1 MATTNK
7 VFIQID
13 DERIELKGAELEAF
27 LSDRAA
33 MQIEREAYEAELA
46 AKAAEKTAILERL
59 GLTEDEL
66 KVVLS

>member
-1 MATTNK
+1 MTTEK
-7 VFIQID
+7 IFVQID

-27 LSDRAA
+27 LADRAA
-33 MQIEREAYEAELA
+33 SQIKKEAYEAELA